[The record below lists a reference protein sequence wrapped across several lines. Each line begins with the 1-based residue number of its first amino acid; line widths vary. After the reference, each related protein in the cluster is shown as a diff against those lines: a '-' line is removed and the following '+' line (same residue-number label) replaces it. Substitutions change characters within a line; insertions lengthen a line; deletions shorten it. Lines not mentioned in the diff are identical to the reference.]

1 MKTSI
6 TTGRSQVRR
15 SGMAPDMRARS
26 LSAVKLRVNEAATTM
41 MTALIEIPQ

>member
-6 TTGRSQVRR
+6 TTGRSQVRW